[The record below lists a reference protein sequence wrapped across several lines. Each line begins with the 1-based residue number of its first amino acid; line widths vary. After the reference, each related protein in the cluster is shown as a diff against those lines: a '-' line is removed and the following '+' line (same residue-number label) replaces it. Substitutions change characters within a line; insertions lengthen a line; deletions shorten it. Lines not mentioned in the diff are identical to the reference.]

1 MNYNFKLENEVL
13 TVSLA
18 GRLDTDAAAAFET
31 ELSSKCKEYPHGS
44 LVFDASELQYVA
56 SSGLRIML
64 KMAKTEKN
72 FRIENLIPAVYSV
85 FEMTGFSKIM
95 NITKALRKIDLSKCE
110 KIGSGGNGAV
120 YRVSED
126 EIVKVNY
133 EDGCKVYFEDG
144 FVICRFSGTE
154 PLLRIFAESTN
165 PVRAKEYIET
175 FKKFLFD

>member
-1 MNYNFKLENEVL
+1 M
-13 TVSLA
+13 
-18 GRLDTDAAAAFET
+18 LDYY
-31 ELSSKCKEYPHGS
+31 L
-44 LVFDASELQYVA
+44 
-56 SSGLRIML
+56 IML
-64 KMAKTEKN
+64 INIQDSYARSAYLETLLAEYGIKAAVEKTLMEDKLLPT
-72 FRIENLIPAVYSV
+72 F
-85 FEMTGFSKIM
+85 K
-95 NITKALRKIDLSKCE
+95 
-110 KIGSGGNGAV
+110 
-120 YRVSED
+120 D